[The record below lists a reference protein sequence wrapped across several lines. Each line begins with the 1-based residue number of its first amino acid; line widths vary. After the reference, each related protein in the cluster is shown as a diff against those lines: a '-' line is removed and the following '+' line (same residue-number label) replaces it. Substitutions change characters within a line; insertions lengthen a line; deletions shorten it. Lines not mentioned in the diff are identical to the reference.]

1 MHQPIMPDSMPRPAA
16 RYAHATLVTN
26 PARWLHTA
34 GQVGIDA
41 DGNVP
46 DGVAAQAKVIWHNIA
61 ALLAA
66 ADMSAD
72 DIVSITTYVVA
83 SAMEDGLAEAM
94 AERDT
99 FMSGRL
105 VASTLLTVPA
115 LVRPEWLIEIVVVAA
130 DQKAA

>member
-1 MHQPIMPDSMPRPAA
+1 MHQPIMPDGMARPAA

-26 PARWLHTA
+26 PARWLHLA
-34 GQVGIDA
+34 GQVGIAA
-41 DGNVP
+41 DGTVP

-61 ALLAA
+61 LVLAE

-83 SAMEDGLAEAM
+83 AAAQDGLADAM

-115 LVRPEWLIEIVVVAA
+115 LLRPEWLIEIVVVAA
-130 DQKAA
+130 A